1 MPRGTAVSEAG
12 EDLHLGVG
20 GEELGALP
28 LHHGLLAALHAAEG
42 GLGQVH
48 DLELLAVGADRHH
61 RHAEALDRAIAAQAS
76 AHCQTRL
83 GAEWL
88 AGLSEKDPA
97 PRAAS
102 ESHLLPETATTARVM
117 ATTPRPAKRATKR
130 SCIFAS

>member
-1 MPRGTAVSEAG
+1 MSEAG

-61 RHAEALDRAIAAQAS
+61 RHAEALDRAIAAQRHCTVNEMGRQGGSASCQRASELSGWQAS
-76 AHCQTRL
+76 AKTQAATKL
-83 GAEWL
+83 
-88 AGLSEKDPA
+88 A
-97 PRAAS
+97 PRG
-102 ESHLLPETATTARVM
+102 V
-117 ATTPRPAKRATKR
+117 
-130 SCIFAS
+130 